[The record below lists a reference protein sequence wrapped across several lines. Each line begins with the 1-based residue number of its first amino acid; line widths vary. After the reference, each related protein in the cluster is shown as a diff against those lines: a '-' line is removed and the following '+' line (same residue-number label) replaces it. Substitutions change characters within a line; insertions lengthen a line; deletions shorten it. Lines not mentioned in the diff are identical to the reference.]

1 MKSYAYNVKTIKNDN
16 RALILNIL
24 RKAPTSRADIA
35 KRTGLSKSSVT
46 MITNALIDEGQVR
59 EIGTDCS
66 SVGRKPILLDIE
78 KNFRFAG
85 GVVLHRNEV
94 TVCLTNLRMEVLLS
108 ETEDIKSFSSADA
121 IIDFAAAAFL
131 KLVKQANFP
140 LEKCIGI
147 GISSPGPLDWKN
159 GVILSPPELSV
170 LKNTAVTEKIRQRT
184 GVKNVVLENNAVLLA
199 MRENLLPE
207 NENFVSFISVIISHG
222 IGSAIVTDG
231 KIYRG
236 AGGFSGEIGHI
247 GVVADGEKCECG
259 NSGCLEKY
267 VSLAALKAKFGFA
280 HYHEI
285 VDMAYSGDREA
296 LAVLKYIC
304 TYLGNGLVTAV
315 NLFDLDAVI
324 LHGDYS
330 YKPQMLCEMLED
342 YIGRN
347 SLVAGAH
354 GVKVVCSPERKDKY
368 YGNSTAA
375 IIEKYFDQLLEE

>member
-1 MKSYAYNVKTIKNDN
+1 MKSDAYNVKTIKNDN

-24 RKAPTSRADIA
+24 RKVPTSRADIA

-46 MITNALIDEGQVR
+46 MITNALIDEGQVC
-59 EIGTDCS
+59 EIGTYIS

-78 KNFRFAG
+78 KDFRFAG
-85 GVVLHRNEV
+85 GVVLHRHEV
-94 TVCLTNLRMEVLLS
+94 TVCLTNLKMEVISL
-108 ETEDIKSFSSADA
+108 ETKDMKSFSTPDEIA
-121 IIDFAAAAFL
+121 DFAADAFL
-131 KLVKQANFP
+131 RLVKKAKFS
-140 LEKCIGI
+140 LDKCIGI
-147 GISSPGPLDWKN
+147 GVSSPGPLDWKK
-159 GVILSPPELSV
+159 GIILSPPELSV
-170 LKNTAVTEKIRQRT
+170 LKNTAVVEEIRQRT
-184 GVKNVVLENNAVLLA
+184 GVKDVVLENNAVLLA
-199 MRENLLPE
+199 MCENLIPE
-207 NENFVSFISVIISHG
+207 NEKFGSFISVIISHG

-247 GVVADGEKCECG
+247 SVVAGGEKCECG

-267 VSLAALKAKFGFA
+267 VSLAALKTKFGFA

-285 VDMAYSGDREA
+285 VDMAYSGEQKA
-296 LAVLKYIC
+296 LAVLEYIC
-304 TYLGNGLVTAV
+304 TYLGSGLVTAV

-330 YKPQMLCEMLED
+330 YKPQLLCGMLED

-354 GVKVVCSPERKDKY
+354 SVRVLCSSERRDRY

-375 IIEKYFDQLLEE
+375 IIEKYFDQLLEG